1 MTQIGKYE
9 IVRKTGQT
17 PLGTMY
23 LAFDPVMQR
32 AVSIQSPENTSA
44 VQEPEQRQTAQI
56 ALKRGGESLG
66 RLNHPN
72 IRNML
77 ATEEADGRLYL
88 VLEHVHARP
97 LSERIIRGNLSPAE
111 AISLLKMIAAALDHA
126 HAHDVFHPGLTP
138 SCLLVDDAGL
148 LKVAG
153 FEMSGLPVLPQE
165 DATSGECR
173 ALLKSVAYRA
183 PEFLAGESPGA
194 PADQFAM
201 ATIAFELLTG
211 HCAFD
216 CASPLRTM
224 SALLS
229 GTTPDWSFVDT
240 HFPPAVRSVLE
251 RALASESEQRYSSCT
266 KMVDALETACHE
278 QPAFPTRATPAPPS
292 LTVGPESAKPQS
304 EETEKPQPVLQRFV
318 REKEQTN
325 RRLTWILA
333 AACLVAVA
341 ALVFTFLQLRPVH
354 QGEKRSPPSARSATA
369 PQAGTNRTGNMES
382 VVKKVIEDSKRQA
395 GTANQP
401 PTPTQPETQKPKKS
415 SGKPQKT
422 TRHNNDLSLPEIK
435 VDH

>member
-17 PLGTMY
+17 PLGTIY

-44 VQEPEQRQTAQI
+44 VQEPKQRQTAQI

-77 ATEEADGRLYL
+77 AAEEADGQLYL
-88 VLEHVHARP
+88 VLEHVHACP
-97 LSERIIRGNLSPAE
+97 LSERIICGNLSPDE

-126 HAHDVFHPGLTP
+126 HAHNVFHPGLTP
-138 SCLLVDDAGL
+138 SCLLVDDSGL

-153 FEMSGLPVLPQE
+153 FEMSGLPVLPE
-165 DATSGECR
+165 ENATAEECK

-183 PEFLAGESPGA
+183 PEFLAGEPPSA
-194 PADQFAM
+194 HADQFAM
-201 ATIAFELLTG
+201 AAIAYELLTG
-211 HCAFD
+211 RCAFD
-216 CASPLRTM
+216 YSSPLGTM

-229 GTTPDWSFVDT
+229 GTTPDWGSVDS
-240 HFPPAVRSVLE
+240 HFPSAVRSVLE
-251 RALASESEQRYSSCT
+251 RSLASEPEQRYSSCT
-266 KMVDALETACHE
+266 KMVDALETACHW
-278 QPAFPTRATPAPPS
+278 QPASPTRVTPAPPG
-292 LTVGPESAKPQS
+292 LAVGPESAKPES
-304 EETEKPQPVLQRFV
+304 EEAEKPQPVPQRFV
-318 REKEQTN
+318 REKAQTN
-325 RRLTWILA
+325 RRLSWILA

-354 QGEKRSPPSARSATA
+354 RTEKHSPASAQPATT
-369 PQAGTNRTGNMES
+369 PQAGAGHAGNIES

-395 GTANQP
+395 GTVGQP
-401 PTPTQPETQKPKKS
+401 AVPAQPEAQRPKKRTA
-415 SGKPQKT
+415 K
-422 TRHNNDLSLPEIK
+422 HNNDLSLPEIK